1 MIKKRVVR
9 EKSFTIFSTTNR
21 HNVYEKG
28 YEEIIDIFI
37 LEE

>member
-1 MIKKRVVR
+1 MKAAIIGYG
-9 EKSFTIFSTTNR
+9 KSGAASAR
-21 HNVYEKG
+21 LLKLKG